1 MKQVRQMIQLN
12 LLYELRR
19 FVMTNI
25 QAFILAFIVLT
36 IQAVTL
42 IVFGSKFGMQ
52 GVFATGMLFLIV
64 DVCLCACADILKV
77 VKEK

>member
-1 MKQVRQMIQLN
+1 
-12 LLYELRR
+12 
-19 FVMTNI
+19 MTNI

-42 IVFGSKFGMQ
+42 IVFGFMFGAPVVVVTFCLF
-52 GVFATGMLFLIV
+52 VFV
-64 DVCLCACADILKV
+64 DVCLCACADALKV

>member
-1 MKQVRQMIQLN
+1 
-12 LLYELRR
+12 
-19 FVMTNI
+19 MTNI

-36 IQAVTL
+36 IQTITL
-42 IVFGSKFGMQ
+42 IVFGFMFGK

-64 DVCLCACADILKV
+64 DMSLCACADILEI